1 MIIPHLDMS
10 ASYDIY
16 DTTLRRIRNAH
27 LSYPQLVRELRK
39 ISAEIPDSKTYL
51 DIELGAWAE
60 FGEPRNTAEHLER
73 LFADFTVVK
82 VAGRHR
88 MHENYTGNC
97 ILIAHTMKKQ
107 GLLGMGDYFSQMM
120 VIQNAAL
127 SLEFGGYNF
136 RN

>member
-1 MIIPHLDMS
+1 MS

-60 FGEPRNTAEHLER
+60 FCDHRNTATHLER
-73 LFADFTVVK
+73 LYADFTVVK
-82 VAGRHR
+82 EAGRHR
-88 MHENYTGNC
+88 MHENYTRNC

-107 GLLGMGDYFSQMM
+107 GLLGMGDYFSQMT